1 MPWLFTTAKNALDA
15 WDAGEEVPAFQ
26 VEAKPERQTMVYAAA
41 FELIRNYKDLGTNL
55 DLPELD
61 GLSQREKMT
70 AHSIAYVAMQNGWAK
85 MVTQHV
91 TFASPAMTIRKPEK
105 AEVAG

>member
-15 WDAGEEVPAFQ
+15 WDAGAEVPAFQ

-41 FELIRNYKDLGTNL
+41 FELIRNYADLGTNR

-61 GLSQREKMT
+61 GLSEREKT
-70 AHSIAYVAMQNGWAK
+70 VAHSIAYVAMQNGWNK
-85 MVTQHV
+85 MVSQQVHRD
-91 TFASPAMTIRKPEK
+91 SPAMTIRKPEK